1 MILSRIIIAASA
13 LCLFSLAASAQ
24 DSGVM
29 DTKGRKL
36 FVDENQLPDIAI
48 PDYIGQANYENT
60 YVPAVKQYK
69 VGLGLLIPG
78 CVLSALGI
86 ITLPIGIVDV
96 ALLGTPEHSQ
106 DKGIRNEMVICSNM
120 GIVGVAVGSAMLGT
134 DVTFYCIGKKRI
146 QWCAN
151 DYNSKQSQVSFNVSS
166 GKNGVGLALNF

>member
-1 MILSRIIIAASA
+1 MKLSRIIIAASA

-78 CVLSALGI
+78 CVLSALGVVLISEAVCEAAIYSPVTGSYGTVAALTNTGMTTI
-86 ITLPIGIVDV
+86 I
-96 ALLGTPEHSQ
+96 
-106 DKGIRNEMVICSNM
+106 
-120 GIVGVAVGSAMLGT
+120 VGSAMLGT
-134 DVTFYCIGKKRI
+134 GVTFYCIGKKRI